1 MAVSTVTSLNT
12 YFNDVYDDT
21 LFVARETNLMASLVT
36 AYSARGYANR
46 VLPIYP
52 GLTAEPVAEGVDFAN
67 ATEWT
72 KSAAITLTPGE
83 VMTQVILT
91 DRRIQTDPNDARR
104 DAAIEMGGAIATK
117 IDADLAG
124 LFAGFSVD
132 KGAAGSALTIK
143 RCAAALARLR
153 AEKVRAPFFFVVH
166 PFGWHSVW
174 TELGQPTTSQTFL
187 GEVANQAMRDYGVGS
202 FLAAQWFSS
211 ANIAINGSD
220 DAISAVFSREALALD
235 TREAPILE
243 PERDAS
249 KRAWE
254 LNLRAGYAV
263 GVRRDDFGVRL
274 THDATEPT
282 GA

>member
-1 MAVSTVTSLNT
+1 MPVSTITSLNS
-12 YFNDVYDDT
+12 YFNDVYADT
-21 LFVARETNLMASLVT
+21 LFVARETNLMAGLVT

-46 VLPIYP
+46 ILPIYP
-52 GLTAEPVAEGVDFAN
+52 SLTAQPVAEGVDFAS
-67 ATEWT
+67 ATEWAKT
-72 KSAAITLTPGE
+72 DAVTLTPGE

-104 DAAIEMGGAIATK
+104 DAAVEMGGAIAAK
-117 IDADLAG
+117 IDTDLVG
-124 LFAGFSVD
+124 LFSGFSVD

-153 AEKVRAPFFFVVH
+153 TEKVRAPFFFVVH
-166 PFGWHSVW
+166 PYAWHAVW
-174 TELGQPTTSQTFL
+174 TELGQPTANQAFL

-211 ANIAINGSD
+211 ANIAIDGSS
-220 DAISAVFSREALALD
+220 DAVSAVFSREALALD
-235 TREAPILE
+235 TREAPTLE
-243 PERDAS
+243 PDRDAS

-263 GVRRDDFGVRL
+263 GVRRDDFGVKL

>member
-1 MAVSTVTSLNT
+1 MPVSTLTSLNS
-12 YFNDVYDDT
+12 YFNDVYADT

-52 GLTAEPVAEGVDFAN
+52 SLTAQPVAEGVDFAS

-72 KSAAITLTPGE
+72 KTDAVTLTPGE

-117 IDADLAG
+117 IDTDLVG
-124 LFAGFSVD
+124 LFSGFSID

-166 PFGWHSVW
+166 PYAWHAVW
-174 TELGQPTTSQTFL
+174 TELGQPTTNQAFL
-187 GEVANQAMRDYGVGS
+187 GDVANQAMRDYGVGS

-211 ANIAINGSD
+211 ANIAIDGSS
-220 DAISAVFSREALALD
+220 DAVSAVFSREALALD
-235 TREAPILE
+235 TREAPTLE
-243 PERDAS
+243 PDRDAS

-263 GVRRDDFGVRL
+263 GVRRDDFGVKL